1 MTVCLFIAMRS
12 MNSKGR
18 YGPEILMKS
27 SISRLESSAV
37 VGVQWSF
44 TLSPRKNTGVEPEWS
59 RWAWL
64 RIKPSTVLGWTCIG
78 KPGSLV
84 VRAP

>member
-27 SISRLESSAV
+27 SISMLESSAV
-37 VGVQWSF
+37 TGVQWSF
-44 TLSPRKNTGVEPEWS
+44 TLSPKNITGVAPEWS
-59 RWAWL
+59 RCAWL
-64 RIKPSTVLGWTCIG
+64 RMRPSTVLGWTCMG
-78 KPGSLV
+78 NPGSLV
-84 VRAP
+84 VSAP